1 MPPQDFAKTYT
12 DLYTTATR
20 LLQYLR
26 EIRASRWLEGD
37 ATSQLRKVETD
48 ISQAL
53 ADLQAQKY
61 QAAAISVQ
69 RVGKSTF
76 LNAVIGADILAT
88 DTESCTVCRTDIRHI
103 PVGKVPRLLEYR
115 EGQQQPVVIV
125 EGDAQKIRQKFLEY
139 TREIRQK
146 NNPYRTLRF
155 ELEHPI
161 EVAST
166 IPFLAG
172 FTLVDTPGANEWKSA
187 NFDTTPL
194 KQASLEAL
202 RNSDVIL
209 FILDYNNYKT
219 NEVAELFRELG
230 ENRKNFL
237 LESWHKVYF
246 ILNKVDMKEE
256 HSRKIEDV
264 IRDLKQ
270 TLMND
275 FHFPDPMIYPASAK
289 QGLLAKLILKG
300 IATESHHKEFR
311 KIIGQTYSR
320 VDAYGGSYTPPLS
333 EIAPS
338 ALIDSGIS
346 NIEENAIKSILLN
359 SGYNLIVKVLLSL
372 DIKVEDTQKILI
384 NQSSIRK
391 SYLQSQ
397 KAKITEWMEK
407 IEFISNQYKQLRDTL
422 ASHKEA
428 LFDALNQQI
437 DSFCASAKSSIEA
450 EIKKM
455 EREKGGRWYTSY
467 YNPDW
472 YSSYIAPQT
481 RNSSNLNDS
490 RIFLEASSSRAKMVE
505 IAQEAESLIYSS
517 CNSVYKN
524 QISFLQKQLNL
535 EATNVRKKLLAF
547 WPIKIEQFS
556 QIFSI
561 YMGSKLELKLEEK
574 YDMGIDYFQLTRVEI
589 TIKEYDYSEEGCI
602 GDGEWVDFYYR
613 GHEMDFNKILSQF
626 NSQINQNREQMKQI
640 IYGSL
645 EQYFSQF
652 ICGLDKINE
661 FKSLFQVKLN
671 NLWNEIQHK
680 EAENKLIIESFESH
694 KSKLNDYRRELAA
707 IRGYI
712 DTWKP

>member
-37 ATSQLRKVETD
+37 ATSELRKVETD

-76 LNAVIGADILAT
+76 LNAVIGEDILAT

-103 PVGKVPRLLEYR
+103 PVGQVPRLLEYR
-115 EGQQQPVVIV
+115 QGQQQPVVIV

-172 FTLVDTPGANEWKSA
+172 FTLVDTPGSNEWKSA

-230 ENRKNFL
+230 SNRKNFL
-237 LESWHKVYF
+237 LESQHKVYF

-264 IRDLKQ
+264 IRELKQ

-275 FHFPDPMIYPASAK
+275 FHFPDPIIYPASAK

-311 KIIGQTYSR
+311 KIIGHTYSK

-338 ALIDSGIS
+338 ALIDSSIS
-346 NIEENAIKSILLN
+346 NIEETAIKSILLN
-359 SGYNLIVKVLLSL
+359 SGYNLIVKVLLIL
-372 DIKVEDTQKILI
+372 DLKVEDTQKILI
-384 NQSSIRK
+384 NQSIIRK
-391 SYLQSQ
+391 NYIHSQ
-397 KAKITEWMEK
+397 QAKITEWMEK
-407 IEFISNQYKQLRDTL
+407 IEFISNQYKQLRDIL
-422 ASHKEA
+422 QSHKEA

-437 DSFCASAKSSIEA
+437 DSFCASAKSSIKA
-450 EIKKM
+450 EIEKM
-455 EREKGGRWYTSY
+455 EREKGSRWYTSY

-472 YSSYIAPQT
+472 YSSYIAPTT
-481 RNSSNLNDS
+481 RNYINGA
-490 RIFLEASSSRAKMVE
+490 RVFLEASSSRAKMLE

-524 QISFLQKQLNL
+524 QISFLQRQLDL
-535 EATNVRKKLLAF
+535 EATNARKKILAF
-547 WPIKIEQFS
+547 WPIRIEQLS

-561 YMGSKLELKLEEK
+561 YIGSKLELKLEDK

-589 TIKEYDYSEEGCI
+589 TIKEYDYIQEGCI

-613 GHEMDFNKILSQF
+613 GHEMDFHKILSQF
-626 NSQINQNREQMKQI
+626 NRQINQHREQMQQI
-640 IYGSL
+640 LYGSL
-645 EQYFSQF
+645 EKYFLQF
-652 ICGLDKINE
+652 IEVLEQINDCHGV
-661 FKSLFQVKLN
+661 FQVKLN
-671 NLWNEIQHK
+671 NLWNELQQK

-694 KSKLNDYRRELAA
+694 RNKLNDYRRELAA

-712 DTWKP
+712 NTGKP

>member
-1 MPPQDFAKTYT
+1 MPSQDFAKTHT
-12 DLYTTATR
+12 DLYTKATK

-37 ATSQLRKVETD
+37 AASELRKVETD
-48 ISQAL
+48 ISQTL

-76 LNAVIGADILAT
+76 LNAVIGEDILAT

-103 PVGKVPRLLEYR
+103 PVGQVPRLLEYR
-115 EGQQQPVVIV
+115 QGQQQPIVIAQ
-125 EGDAQKIRQKFLEY
+125 GDAQKIRHKFLEY

-146 NNPYRTLRF
+146 NNPYHTLRF

-172 FTLVDTPGANEWKSA
+172 FTLVDTPGSNEWKSSK
-187 NFDTTPL
+187 FDTTPL

-202 RNSDVIL
+202 HNSDVIL

-219 NEVAELFRELG
+219 NEVAELFREIG
-230 ENRKNFL
+230 KNRQDFL
-237 LESWHKVYF
+237 LKSWHKVFF

-264 IRDLKQ
+264 IMDLKQ

-275 FHFPDPMIYPASAK
+275 FRFSEPIIYPASAK

-320 VDAYGGSYTPPLS
+320 VDASGGSYTPPLS

-346 NIEENAIKSILLN
+346 NLEETAIKSILQN
-359 SGYNLIVKVLLSL
+359 SGYNLLVKVLLIL

-384 NQSSIRK
+384 NQSNIRK
-391 SYLQSQ
+391 NYIQSQ

-407 IEFISNQYKQLRDTL
+407 IEFISNQYKQLRDIL
-422 ASHKEA
+422 QSHKEA

-437 DSFCASAKSSIEA
+437 DSFCDSAKSSIES
-450 EIKKM
+450 EIEEM

-467 YNPDW
+467 YSPDW
-472 YSSYIAPQT
+472 YSSYIAPRT
-481 RNSSNLNDS
+481 RNSLYG
-490 RIFLEASSSRAKMVE
+490 FEEASSSRAKMVE
-505 IAQEAESLIYSS
+505 IAQEAEPLIYSR

-535 EATNVRKKLLAF
+535 EAKNVRKKLLAF
-547 WPIKIEQFS
+547 WPIRIEELSQF
-556 QIFSI
+556 FFI
-561 YMGSKLELKLEEK
+561 YIGSKIELKLEDK
-574 YDMGIDYFQLTRVEI
+574 YDMGIDDFQLTGIEI
-589 TIKEYDYSEEGCI
+589 PIKEYDYIQEGCI
-602 GDGEWVDFYYR
+602 GDGEWVDFYYM
-613 GHEMDFNKILSQF
+613 GHQMDFHKIFSQF
-626 NSQINQNREQMKQI
+626 NSQINQHREQMKQI
-640 IYGSL
+640 IYSSL
-645 EQYFSQF
+645 EQDFSQF
-652 ICGLDKINE
+652 ICGLDKIND

-671 NLWNEIQHK
+671 NLWNELQQK
-680 EAENKLIIESFESH
+680 EAKNKLIIESLDSH
-694 KSKLNDYRRELAA
+694 SSKLNDYRRELAA

-712 DTWKP
+712 DNWKP

>member
-1 MPPQDFAKTYT
+1 MPPQDFAKTHT
-12 DLYTTATR
+12 DLYNTVTR

-26 EIRASRWLEGD
+26 EIRGSRGNEGD
-37 ATSQLRKVETD
+37 AASELRKVETD

-53 ADLQAQKY
+53 ADLQDQKY

-76 LNAVIGADILAT
+76 LNAVIGVDILAT

-103 PVGKVPRLLEYR
+103 PGGQVPRLLEYR
-115 EGQQQPVVIV
+115 EGQQQPIVIV
-125 EGDAQKIRQKFLEY
+125 EGDTQKIRQKFLEY

-172 FTLVDTPGANEWKSA
+172 FTLVDTPGSNEWKSA

-230 ENRKNFL
+230 ENRNDFL
-237 LESWHKVYF
+237 LESRHKVYF
-246 ILNKVDMKEE
+246 ILNKVDLKEE
-256 HSRKIEDV
+256 HSRKINDV

-275 FHFPDPMIYPASAK
+275 FKFPDPIIYPASAK

-300 IATESHHKEFR
+300 ISTENHNKEFR

-320 VDAYGGSYTPPLS
+320 VDANGGSYTPPS
-333 EIAPS
+333 QEIAPS

-346 NIEENAIKSILLN
+346 DIEETAIKSIIHN
-359 SGYNLIVKVLLSL
+359 SGYNLLVKVLLSL
-372 DIKVEDTQKILI
+372 DIKVEDTQKILLI
-384 NQSSIRK
+384 HSNFRK
-391 SYLQSQ
+391 NYIQSQ
-397 KAKITEWMEK
+397 KAKVTEWIEK
-407 IEFISNQYKQLRDTL
+407 IEFISNQYKQLRDIL
-422 ASHKEA
+422 QSHKEA

-437 DSFCASAKSSIEA
+437 DSFCASAKSSIESKI
-450 EIKKM
+450 EEMK
-455 EREKGGRWYTSY
+455 REKENLWYTSY
-467 YNPDW
+467 FNPDW
-472 YSSYIAPQT
+472 YSSYVSPRT
-481 RNSSNLNDS
+481 RNPFYGG
-490 RIFLEASSSRAKMVE
+490 RTFLEASSSRAKMVE

-535 EATNVRKKLLAF
+535 EAKNVTKKLLAF
-547 WPIKIEQFS
+547 WPITIEELS
-556 QIFSI
+556 QIFSLYI
-561 YMGSKLELKLEEK
+561 GSKLELKLEDNYHLK
-574 YDMGIDYFQLTRVEI
+574 IDDFQLTRIEI
-589 TIKEYDYSEEGCI
+589 PIKEYDYTEEGLI
-602 GDGEWVDFYYR
+602 GDGDRATFYYK
-613 GHEMDFNKILSQF
+613 GHEMDFHKILSQF
-626 NSQINQNREQMKQI
+626 NRHLQNRNGE
-640 IYGSL
+640 G
-645 EQYFSQF
+645 
-652 ICGLDKINE
+652 
-661 FKSLFQVKLN
+661 
-671 NLWNEIQHK
+671 
-680 EAENKLIIESFESH
+680 
-694 KSKLNDYRRELAA
+694 
-707 IRGYI
+707 
-712 DTWKP
+712 